1 MPIGRTT
8 ADSRLSGLARH
19 ARLPAPTVRLRLTA
33 IYGGLI
39 LAGAAGLLAITN
51 VLVRHATSAN
61 LPAILHASAL
71 RISKTGAGSPGGQP
85 LRKIISG
92 PTRLVGLVH
101 NDLIHQLLVQS
112 GIALAAMVAVFIT
125 LAWLLAGRVLRPL
138 HTMTATVRE
147 ISAADLKQRV
157 ALDGPADE
165 LTALSA
171 TLDDLLDRLETSFD
185 AQRRFVANASHELRT
200 PLTMIR
206 TALDV
211 AAGKPQPPPEVQA
224 LAVKIRR
231 GLDRADEIL
240 DGFLALSRAEHAPIS
255 GADLVEL
262 HWMAAAVLAE
272 RTDGIQ
278 GKRLTIE
285 TDLAATAVRGDEVL
299 LTQLAGNLIDN
310 AIRHN
315 HSHGWIRVVTRTDG
329 PHACLIVD
337 STGPALADDEVQAL
351 IEPFRRRG
359 TARTGPGHGLGLS
372 IVAAVTSAHGGTLG
386 LRARAGGGLSVTVS
400 LPAVPEHVSA
410 AVTR

>member
-1 MPIGRTT
+1 MPIGRTA
-8 ADSRLSGLARH
+8 ADSRLSRLARY

-33 IYGGLI
+33 LYGGLI
-39 LAGAAGLLAITN
+39 LASAAGLLVITN
-51 VLVRHATSAN
+51 VLVRHATSDS
-61 LPAILHASAL
+61 LSTILHGSDLAVIKPGARS
-71 RISKTGAGSPGGQP
+71 TGGGAQGQDV
-85 LRKIISG
+85 SG
-92 PTRLVGLVH
+92 TTRLAGLVH

-112 GIALAAMVAVFIT
+112 GIALAAMVVVFIA
-125 LAWLLAGRVLRPL
+125 LAWLMAGRVLRPL
-138 HTMTATVRE
+138 QTMTATVRE
-147 ISAADLKQRV
+147 ISAADLKRRV
-157 ALDGPADE
+157 ALGGPADE
-165 LTALSA
+165 LTALA
-171 TLDDLLDRLETSFD
+171 GTLDDLLDRLDTSFD

-211 AAGKPQPPPEVQA
+211 AAGKPQPPPEIQA

-240 DGFLALSRAEHAPIS
+240 DGFLALSRAEHVPIS
-255 GADLVEL
+255 GTDLVDL
-262 HWMAAAVLAE
+262 HWMAAGVLAE

-278 GKRLTIE
+278 GKRLTVE

-315 HSHGWIRVVTRTDG
+315 HPHGWIRVVTRTDG
-329 PHACLIVD
+329 PHACLVVD
-337 STGPALADDEVQAL
+337 STGPVVGDDEVQAL

-372 IVAAVTSAHGGTLG
+372 IVAAVTAAHGGTLG

-400 LPAVPEHVSA
+400 LPTVRESASAPVSA
-410 AVTR
+410 